1 MNFFKFFLLFLLTFN
16 CYAQDKIKLL
26 DTLNSNFFKV
36 ELLKF
41 YKEKYNLFNSNLNIN
56 TSGQTK
62 LSKTIY
68 LEYQEEFL
76 EKIKNDNFIS
86 DESINDYAQ
95 KLLLEILEKNKLNK
109 KDYKILISKDPEIN
123 AYNSGDGTIVVNFG
137 LFTILDS
144 EDELVFVLCHEVS
157 HQELQHVK
165 KEVESFVNLQTSEE
179 IVNKTKEIKKLKY
192 NRSRAANT
200 FLLKL
205 NYKNYFHR
213 RKKEIEADSL
223 GFYFYSKTNRDL
235 NKSKTLLEKLNESNK
250 EKDSLT
256 IQDYKV
262 FFETGAYKLKNKFFE
277 IEKSIFNKYD
287 YKPAYLIDSLKTH
300 PDCSTRIKKIEKFI
314 KNQNFRSASSE
325 GFLEIK
331 KNANY
336 QNLYNLYLSGE
347 FGICLYETLKKYK
360 ISNDLFYED
369 LIILTLVEI
378 KKAKENQVLS
388 KYVPQLDYVYN
399 SASLNRFIN
408 LMNNLKISDLEILIQ
423 KFKWEK

>member
-41 YKEKYNLFNSNLNIN
+41 YKEKYNIFNSNLNIN

-86 DESINDYAQ
+86 DKSINDYVQ
-95 KLLLEILEKNKLNK
+95 KLLLEILEKNKLSK

-137 LFTILDS
+137 LFTILES
-144 EDELVFVLCHEVS
+144 EDELVFVLCHEIS

-165 KEVESFVNLQTSEE
+165 KEVESFVNLQVSEE
-179 IVNKTKEIKKLKY
+179 IVSKTKEIKKLKY

-235 NKSKTLLEKLNESNK
+235 KKTTTLLEKLNESNK

-256 IQDYKV
+256 VQDYKV
-262 FFETGAYKLKNKFFE
+262 LFETGSYKLKNKYFE

-287 YKPAYLIDSLKTH
+287 YKPAYQIDSLKTH
-300 PDCSTRIKKIEKFI
+300 PDCLTRIKKIEKFI
-314 KNQNFRSASSE
+314 KNQNFKSASSE
-325 GFLEIK
+325 EFLELK
-331 KNANY
+331 KIANY

-347 FGICLYETLKKYK
+347 FGICLYESLKKYK
-360 ISNDLFYED
+360 GSNDLFYEN
-369 LIILTLVEI
+369 LIFLTLVDI
-378 KKAKENQVLS
+378 KKAKENQTLS
-388 KYVPQLDYVYN
+388 KCVPQVDYVYN
-399 SASLNRFIN
+399 SESLNRFIT
-408 LMNNLKISDLEILIQ
+408 LMNNLKSSDLEILIQ
-423 KFKWEK
+423 KFK

>member
-1 MNFFKFFLLFLLTFN
+1 MKFFKIILLILLTFN
-16 CYAQDKIKLL
+16 SNAQNKIKLL
-26 DTLNSNFFKV
+26 DTLDSNHFKI

-56 TSGQTK
+56 SSRQTK
-62 LSKTIY
+62 LSKIIY

-76 EKIKNDNFIS
+76 EKIKNDNFVS
-86 DESINDYAQ
+86 DKNINDYAQ

-109 KDYKILISKDPEIN
+109 KDYKVLISKDPEIN

-144 EDELVFVLCHEVS
+144 EDELVFILCHEIS

-165 KEVESFVNLQTSEE
+165 KEVERFVNLQTSEE
-179 IVNKTKEIKKLKY
+179 IVIQTKEIKKLKY

-200 FLLKL
+200 LLLKL

-235 NKSKTLLEKLNESNK
+235 NKTTTLLEKLNESNK

-256 IQDYKV
+256 VQDYKV
-262 FFETGAYKLKNKFFE
+262 LFETGTYKLKNKYFE

-287 YKPAYLIDSLKTH
+287 YKPAYHIDSLKTH
-300 PDCSTRIKKIEKFI
+300 PDCLTRIKKIKKFI
-314 KNQNFRSASSE
+314 KNQNFKSASSE
-325 GFLEIK
+325 EFLQLK
-331 KNANY
+331 KNADY
-336 QNLYNLYLSGE
+336 QNIYNLYLSGE
-347 FGICLYETLKKYK
+347 FGICLYESLKKYK
-360 ISNDLFYED
+360 VNNDLFYKD
-369 LIILTLVEI
+369 LIFLTLVEI
-378 KKAKENQVLS
+378 KKAKENQTLS
-388 KYVPQLDYVYN
+388 KCIPQVDYVYN
-399 SASLNRFIN
+399 SASLNRFVN
-408 LMNNLKISDLEILIQ
+408 LLNNVKNSDLEIIIQ
-423 KFKWEK
+423 KFK